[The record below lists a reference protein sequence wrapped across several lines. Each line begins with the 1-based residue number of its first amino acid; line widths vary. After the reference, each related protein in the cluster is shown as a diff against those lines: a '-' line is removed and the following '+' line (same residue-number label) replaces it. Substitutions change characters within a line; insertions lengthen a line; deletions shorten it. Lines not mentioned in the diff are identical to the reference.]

1 MYNMNRI
8 TRKNRGFAVMA
19 KPAGSLCN
27 LRCRYCYYLDA
38 PARTGDP
45 SQTPGGAADAPEEKT
60 ALMDDETLE
69 LFVRQHFEGNPG
81 PVVQF
86 NWHGGEPTLAG
97 LDFYRKAVELQKKYK
112 PANVQ
117 CWNNIQTNGVL
128 LTDEWCR
135 FLAENHFD
143 VGLSIDGIARVH
155 DRYRRT
161 AGDQDSFHYAK
172 EACERL
178 MKYGVKPDLLC
189 TVTMDTVKNADAVYR
204 GLKSLHTGWIQFI
217 PILVREGFSEG
228 ENTAISRLEEG
239 LTQPDASETPEEAL
253 KAPEERP
260 ETSLTPESVTP
271 EAYGKFLCEIFDEWV
286 CHDLGS
292 VGVQLFMETLSQL
305 SGRGSSLCML
315 QEECGRVL
323 VLEHDGSVYSCD
335 HFVDRKHYLGNI
347 HESTLSALADSEA
360 QERFGRAKKSLLP
373 KKCLSCPYLKLC
385 GGNCLKDRFS
395 PDGSYYLCE
404 GLRMFYEH
412 AKRPLLTV
420 LELNR
425 KKVPAGTIMA
435 QLRAEMK
442 KQKRLK

>member
-1 MYNMNRI
+1 MYSSMNKI
-8 TRKNRGFAVMA
+8 TSKNRGFAVMA

-38 PARTGDP
+38 PKRTGDP
-45 SQTPGGAADAPEEKT
+45 SQIPGGAEELHAGNH

-112 PANVQ
+112 PANIQ

-135 FLAENHFD
+135 FIAENHFD
-143 VGLSIDGIARVH
+143 VGLSIDGIPRVH

-161 AGDQDSFHYAK
+161 AGDQDSFHFAR

-178 MKYGVKPDLLC
+178 MNYGVKPDLLC

-217 PILVREGFSEG
+217 PILVRVGLSEG
-228 ENTAISRLEEG
+228 ENTQIPRL
-239 LTQPDASETPEEAL
+239 QRRSESDGSESPEKTPESQAET
-253 KAPEERP
+253 APEM
-260 ETSLTPESVTP
+260 TPESVTP
-271 EAYGKFLCEIFDEWV
+271 EAYGRFLCEIFDEWV
-286 CHDLGS
+286 CHDLGKCD
-292 VGVQLFMETLSQL
+292 VQIFAETLLQL
-305 SGRGSSLCML
+305 SGGQSSLCML

-335 HFVDRKHYLGNI
+335 HFVDRGHFLGNI
-347 HESTLSALADSEA
+347 HETPLQALADLPF
-360 QERFGRAKKSLLP
+360 QEEFGRAKRELLP
-373 KKCLSCPYLKLC
+373 PRCLSCPYLKLC
-385 GGNCLKDRFS
+385 RGNCLKDRFN
-395 PDGSYYLCE
+395 PDGSSYLCD

-412 AKRPLLTV
+412 ARGPLLKV
-420 LELNR
+420 LELSR